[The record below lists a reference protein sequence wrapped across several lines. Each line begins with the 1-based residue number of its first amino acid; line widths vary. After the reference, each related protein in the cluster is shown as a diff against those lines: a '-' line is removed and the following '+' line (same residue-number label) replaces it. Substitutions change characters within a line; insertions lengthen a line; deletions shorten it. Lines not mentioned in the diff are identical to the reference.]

1 VCNVGVVRTEL
12 DLMCDVG
19 VGCGRIFDASTWCV
33 LPTSVVKNTHHSF
46 DSLLSVYHFFLQHF
60 SQGME
65 LYCLPERCA
74 IMMGDKACP

>member
-1 VCNVGVVRTEL
+1 MCNVGVVRTEL

-46 DSLLSVYHFFLQHF
+46 DSLLSVYHFFCSISHKEWNF
-60 SQGME
+60 IVSQKGV
-65 LYCLPERCA
+65 RS
-74 IMMGDKACP
+74 